1 MLPAA
6 GRFCTDVYTDAERSY
21 EKEDGVKTMA
31 VIRKYI
37 QFYGRVQG
45 VGFRWKARSLAGSLG
60 LTGWV
65 KNEWDGSVRMEV
77 QGSEVFDRQIFTVTK
92 S

>member
-1 MLPAA
+1 
-6 GRFCTDVYTDAERSY
+6 
-21 EKEDGVKTMA
+21 MA

-37 QFYGRVQG
+37 HVSGRVQE
-45 VGFRWKARSLAGSLG
+45 VGFRWKAKTLAGSLG

-77 QGSEVFDRQIFTVTK
+77 QGSAVLIDKFLQALNGDRYIVIGGIDARQIPVEEGERGFSVRY
-92 S
+92 

>member
-1 MLPAA
+1 
-6 GRFCTDVYTDAERSY
+6 
-21 EKEDGVKTMA
+21 MA

-77 QGSEVFDRQIFTVTK
+77 QGREVLIDKFLQSLNRDRYISITDLDARQIPAEEGESGFSVRY
-92 S
+92 